1 MTTERFRFISLRW
14 KTFLMLVLV
23 LVVVHSSYSVIAYQQ
38 QEQQFSDERERLN
51 ERDLAALE
59 GLVAS
64 SYQRL
69 LELGEVLPAIALN
82 GAETQTDRLQGLRQV
97 ISTHFERLSLNGSL
111 DAIYLYDDNAR
122 LIEGRGL
129 SLELPPSVIDYVL
142 TTEKPV
148 RHLYCAADCLTYVAF
163 PIRLQGDRT
172 GVLMV
177 ARTMIDIVLSFNR
190 QRGRDIGLAF
200 RVSES
205 GSEFPEWGISLKY
218 LTQKGLNY
226 QVLQAL
232 VDQQSYRPEGGV
244 FSVEHNGRAYEV
256 VLSAPDGVQNDIA
269 YWVLIEDLTPE
280 RELLFRKFFSS
291 LALAAGGLLVAAVLQ
306 LSVLRRPMTQL
317 SDIAR
322 QLPKLAESSYDEV
335 RERLLP
341 DQARRTKYPDE
352 LDMLRSSALELAN
365 QLQRLELSVLERTQK
380 LQHRSAALERE
391 RDFVSNLLN
400 TAQAVIL
407 AQDEHGQLVSL
418 NGCGQRLLGI
428 SEKQL
433 PGLHFSDLNHTAES
447 WREHSVVL
455 TRLYQGLVSQAQ
467 GETQLLNGRGE
478 SRDIAWMHSRL
489 SNLPG
494 SSAAVLT
501 VGIDITERK
510 LAERRLYWLAN
521 HDALTS
527 LPNRLL
533 FSNRLTS
540 AIAQARL
547 LKLSGAILFC
557 DIDGFK
563 HVNDTMGH
571 VVGDEL
577 LKQAANRFSVL
588 VDDSDMLAR
597 MGSDEFM
604 ILKSPGTNT
613 DIAQR
618 CAQQILEAFR
628 RPFSI
633 DGFEIYT
640 TVSIGISL
648 FPAHGEDATTLVKN
662 ADTALFRSKEAGRNQ
677 SHIFQHV
684 MGEERDARFSLVNDL
699 YKALER
705 HEFYLVYQPQID
717 SLSGRMV
724 GVEALL
730 RWQHPLAGIIPPNRF
745 IPLAEEQGLIVPIGE
760 WVLLEACRQMKAWQA
775 QGLENVQVGVNL
787 AGQQLMHEGLLPMVE
802 SALRVSGLEPQY
814 LDLEVT
820 ENFLIQQP
828 ELLMPKLVQLKEKG
842 ISLSMD
848 DFGTGY
854 SSLSYLKKLPIDT
867 LKIDQS
873 FVRDIGEDRD
883 DESIVRAIIAL
894 CRSMG
899 IQVLAEGVETP
910 RQLEFLQEQQCYLI
924 QGYYYSKPLPAD
936 EIPAFAGVYER
947 LDV

>member
-1 MTTERFRFISLRW
+1 MIAGRSRFISLRW

-38 QEQQFSDERERLN
+38 QEQQFSDERERLS

-69 LELGEVLPAIALN
+69 LELGEVLPAMALM
-82 GAETQTDRLQGLRQV
+82 GTAEHSDPLLALSQV
-97 ISTHFERLSLNGSL
+97 INRHFERFSLNGSL
-111 DAIYLYDDNAR
+111 DAIYLFDEQAT
-122 LIEGRGL
+122 LVEQRGL
-129 SLELPPSVIDYVL
+129 NLTLPPSVISYVL

-148 RHLYCAADCLTYVAF
+148 RNLFCAADCLTYVAF
-163 PIRLQGDRT
+163 PIYLQNGRT
-172 GVLMV
+172 GVLIV
-177 ARTMIDIVLSFNR
+177 ARTLTDIVLSFNR

-200 RVSES
+200 RVNDP

-226 QVLQAL
+226 QVLQTL
-232 VDQQSYRPEGGV
+232 VDQQSYRPEGGT
-244 FSVEHNGRAYEV
+244 FAVEYNDRAYEV
-256 VLSAPDGVQNDIA
+256 VLKAPAGVQNDIA

-280 RELLFRKFFSS
+280 REMLFRKFFSS

-322 QLPKLAESSYDEV
+322 QLPKLAESSYEEV
-335 RERLLP
+335 RGALVP
-341 DQARRTKYPDE
+341 DQSRRVKYPDE
-352 LDMLRSSALELAN
+352 LDMLRGSILELAD
-365 QLQRLELSVLERTQK
+365 QLQRLERSVLERTQK
-380 LQHRSAALERE
+380 LQDRSVALERE

-407 AQDEHGQLVSL
+407 AQDEQGQLVSL

-433 PGLHFSDLNHTAES
+433 PGMHFSDLSHSEES
-447 WREHSVVL
+447 WREHSIL
-455 TRLYQGLVSQAQ
+455 LSRLYKGTISQAQ

-533 FSNRLTS
+533 FSNRLTA
-540 AIAQARL
+540 AIGQARL
-547 LKLSGAILFC
+547 LNTPGAILFC

-588 VDDSDMLAR
+588 VDDNDMLAR

-604 ILKSPGTNT
+604 ILKALGT
-613 DIAQR
+613 DMALAQSF
-618 CAQQILEAFR
+618 ASQLLDAFR
-628 RPFSI
+628 RPFHI

-640 TVSIGISL
+640 TISIGISL
-648 FPAHGEDATTLVKN
+648 FPEHGVDATTLVKN

-684 MGEERDARFSLVNDL
+684 MGEQRDARFSLVNDL

-705 HEFYLVYQPQID
+705 QEFYLLYQPQMD

-730 RWQHPLAGIIPPNRF
+730 RWQHPLAGVIPPNRF

-760 WVLLEACRQMKAWQA
+760 WVLKEACRQMKAWQDE
-775 QGLENVQVGVNL
+775 GLENVRVGVNL
-787 AGQQLMHEGLLPMVE
+787 AGQQLMHEGLLSMVE
-802 SALRVSGLEPQY
+802 SALEHSGLEPCY

-828 ELLMPKLVQLKEKG
+828 ELLLPKLVQLKEKG

-854 SSLSYLKKLPIDT
+854 SSLSYLKKLPVDT

-873 FVRDIGEDRD
+873 FVRDIGKDRD
-883 DESIVRAIIAL
+883 DEAIVRAIIAL
-894 CRSMG
+894 CRSLG

-910 RQLEFLQEQQCYLI
+910 RQLAFLQEQQCYLI
-924 QGYYYSKPLPAD
+924 QGYHFSKPLPAT
-936 EIPAFAGVYER
+936 EVLAFAGVAER
-947 LDV
+947 LQV